1 MTCTRVAA
9 IEMVPEV
16 GFGRYFR
23 KTEIYIMGLDVGRK
37 GMEGQRMSSKLLI
50 QITRQMVII
59 FY

>member
-1 MTCTRVAA
+1 
-9 IEMVPEV
+9 MVLEV

-23 KTEIYIMGLDVGRK
+23 ETEIYIIGLDVGRK

-59 FY
+59 VYSDG